1 MHAAMRMESPFLPCK
16 VADLEGV
23 GAATWR
29 RESPT
34 WRMEEIKSVMKCC
47 SCTLSHDGGRWGA
60 DSRGPKSR
68 FNFYFGFGLVEGGRT
83 LK

>member
-23 GAATWR
+23 GAAAWR

-34 WRMEEIKSVMKCC
+34 WRMEEIKS
-47 SCTLSHDGGRWGA
+47 A
-60 DSRGPKSR
+60 
-68 FNFYFGFGLVEGGRT
+68 VE
-83 LK
+83 